1 MKTMSYA
8 NMVSV
13 NPDKSEAAEEHFS
26 AKHDE
31 DEEDEE
37 ASTDLF
43 SDTEIDTRLKCL
55 CLSVTKNALD

>member
-1 MKTMSYA
+1 MKTVSYA

-13 NPDKSEAAEEHFS
+13 NLDKSEAPEEHFS
-26 AKHDE
+26 AKHD
-31 DEEDEE
+31 EDEE